1 MFEEIKDVELV
12 EVNGGA
18 AEADFDGSGRP
29 IGRGY

>member
-12 EVNGGA
+12 EVNGGGV
-18 AEADFDGSGRP
+18 EADFDGSGRP